1 MKIAVIGAG
10 AVGGYYGGMLSK
22 AGFDVTFIARGKHL
36 EAMKH
41 SGLHIHSLQ
50 DSFIAQRTF
59 TNDFNQIKEADLLL
73 FTVKSTE
80 TKATAEM
87 IHPLLKKGAAILTL
101 QNGVDNEEILINT
114 LGSDRIVS
122 GSSYLSA
129 SVEQPGV
136 IRRHSNLE
144 KIIFGGLSETSS
156 HHIESF
162 VHVLQLAKI
171 DFEVSSSIIEK
182 KWEKLLWNATFNPL
196 TAASLASVGDVL
208 DKESLRRT
216 AEAVLAEVV
225 SVAGGLGIK
234 LNESWVKQIFPLSEV
249 ARNHKTSMLQDL
261 EKGKK
266 MEVESICG
274 YIIKKGKQLGIK
286 TPVLET
292 IYTILCSINDLM
304 ESKNTEKAYP
314 SN

>member
-1 MKIAVIGAG
+1 MKIAVVGAG
-10 AVGGYYGGMLSK
+10 AVGGYYGGILSK
-22 AGFDVTFIARGKHL
+22 AGFDVTFIARGNHL
-36 EAMKH
+36 EAMKR

-50 DSFIAQRTF
+50 DSFFVQGTF
-59 TNDFNQIKEADLLL
+59 TNDFNHINEADLLL

-87 IHPLLKKGAAILTL
+87 IRPLLKKDAAILTL

-156 HHIESF
+156 YHVESF
-162 VHVLQLAKI
+162 VQVLQLAKV

-208 DKESLRRT
+208 DKEPLRRT

-234 LNESWVKQIFPLSEV
+234 LNDSWIKQIFPLSEV

-274 YIIKKGKQLGIK
+274 YIIKKGKHLGID

-292 IYTILCSINDLM
+292 IYAILCSINDRM

>member
-1 MKIAVIGAG
+1 MKIAVVGAG

-22 AGFDVTFIARGKHL
+22 AGLDVTFIARGKHL

-50 DSFIAQRTF
+50 DSFIAEGTF
-59 TNDFNQIKEADLLL
+59 TNDLKKIKEADLLL

-80 TKATAEM
+80 TKETAET
-87 IHPLLKKGAAILTL
+87 IRPLLKKDAAILTL
-101 QNGVDNEEILINT
+101 QNGVDNEELLTNT

-122 GSSYLSA
+122 GSSYISA
-129 SVEQPGV
+129 SVERPGV
-136 IRRHSNLE
+136 IRQYSNLE
-144 KIIFGGLSETSS
+144 KIIFGGLPETNSR
-156 HHIESF
+156 HVESF
-162 VHVLQLAKI
+162 VHVLQIANI
-171 DFEVSSSIIEK
+171 DHEVSTSIIEK

-196 TAASLASVGDVL
+196 TAASSASVGDVL
-208 DKESLRRT
+208 DKKPLRRT

-225 SVAGGLGIK
+225 NVASGLGVN
-234 LNESWVKQIFPLSEV
+234 LNDSWVKQIFSLSEV

-274 YIIKKGKQLGIK
+274 YIIKKGKEVGID

-292 IYTILCSINDLM
+292 IYAILCSINDRI